1 LNNHRYTL
9 FSGSTG
15 LLGSYLLRDLLL
27 ENLPLAVIV
36 RPGRKQSADERVA
49 ALVADWEKVVG
60 RELPRPVVFAG
71 DLTQPDCGLNA
82 DARRWISEN
91 CDQVLNNAASLSF
104 RNADREGEPWRTN
117 VNGTRSLIDL
127 ARTVGIRHMH
137 HVSTA
142 YVCGIRSGRVLE
154 NELEVG
160 QEFGNDY
167 ELSKVEAENMVR
179 QADCFDTTTI
189 YRPSII
195 VGDSQTGYTST
206 YHGFF
211 AALRIGH
218 TLLTRVAIGAT
229 SGRALLKLLGI
240 DPDASKNFVPVDW
253 VAAVIA
259 RGVQS
264 LEARGS
270 TFHVTHPNPL
280 PMSFVAEVVQEAVE
294 SYSIAATPDDPD
306 LCDEEWFAEN
316 MRTQLDV
323 YQRYFRNDPVFD
335 TTQMRSIAGDIPC
348 PTLDEDSLMRM
359 SKFAISHDFGKY
371 PPSLIPAQAEGT
383 EPAEST
389 EPASSAAGSGS
400 A

>member
-1 LNNHRYTL
+1 MNDRHYTL

-27 ENLPLAVIV
+27 QDVPLAVIV
-36 RPGRKQSADERVA
+36 RPTKKLSAEARVE
-49 ALVADWEKVVG
+49 ALVADWETVVG
-60 RELPRPVVFAG
+60 RTLPRPVVFAG
-71 DLTQPDCGLNA
+71 DLTKADCGL
-82 DARRWISEN
+82 DAEAREWIRTH
-91 CDQVLNNAASLSF
+91 CDQLLNNAASLSF

-117 VNGTRSLIDL
+117 VNGTRCLLDL
-127 ARTVGIRHMH
+127 ARSVGIRHVH

-142 YVCGIRSGRVLE
+142 YVCGLRYDRVLE
-154 NELEVG
+154 DDLDVG

-167 ELSKVEAENMVR
+167 ELSKVEAEQMVR
-179 QADCFDTTTI
+179 QADCFDTATI

-218 TLLTRVAIGAT
+218 TLLTRVPVGAT

-253 VAAVIA
+253 VAAVVA
-259 RGVQS
+259 RGVCS
-264 LEARGS
+264 AEARGK
-270 TFHVTHPNPL
+270 TLHVTHPAPL

-294 SYSIAATPDDPD
+294 TYSIAASPDDPD
-306 LCDEEWFAEN
+306 RCDEAWFAEN

-323 YQRYFRNDPVFD
+323 YQRYFRNDPTFD
-335 TTQMRSIAGDIPC
+335 RTHMLQIAGDIPC
-348 PTLDEDSLMRM
+348 PALDEDSLMRM
-359 SKFAISHDFGKY
+359 SKFAISHDFGKH
-371 PPSLIPAQAEGT
+371 PPSLIPALTDEDAGR
-383 EPAEST
+383 ST
-389 EPASSAAGSGS
+389 DAAPDSAAP
-400 A
+400 AKAT

>member
-1 LNNHRYTL
+1 MNNRSYTL

-15 LLGSYLLRDLLL
+15 LLGSYLLRNLLL
-27 ENLPLAVIV
+27 DDVPLAVIV
-36 RPGRKQSADERVA
+36 RPDRKQSADERVA
-49 ALVADWEKVVG
+49 SLIADWEQVLD
-60 RELPRPVVFAG
+60 RPLPRPVVFPG
-71 DLTQPDCGLNA
+71 DLNQVDCGLCA
-82 DARRWISEN
+82 DARRWISHN
-91 CDQVLNNAASLSF
+91 CDQLLNNAASLCF

-117 VNGTRSLIDL
+117 VNGSRTLIDL
-127 ARTVGIRHMH
+127 ARKVGIRHVH

-142 YVCGIRSGRVLE
+142 YVCGIRSERVLE
-154 NELEVG
+154 NELDVG

-167 ELSKVEAENMVR
+167 ELSKVEAEKIVR
-179 QADCFDTTTI
+179 QANCFDTSTI

-195 VGDSQTGYTST
+195 VGDSETGYTST

-218 TLLTRVAIGAT
+218 TLLTRVAIGVT
-229 SGRALLKLLGI
+229 NGRALLKLLGI

-253 VAAVIA
+253 VAAVIG

-264 LEARGS
+264 QDARGS

-280 PMSFVAEVVQEAVE
+280 PMSFVAEMVQEAVE
-294 SYSIAATPDDPD
+294 SYSIPATPDDPD

-335 TTQMRSIAGDIPC
+335 RTQTLGIANDIPC
-348 PTLDEDSLMRM
+348 PKLDEDCLLRM

-371 PPSLIPAQAEGT
+371 PPSLIPADIDEAK
-383 EPAEST
+383 PSKSS
-389 EPASSAAGSGS
+389 EPASSVAGSES